1 MRELAESRVT
11 LLGLAALD
19 GEANPFYDRH
29 MAQRLAD
36 CGMEIAA
43 LTPGQLAA
51 WLVEV
56 TA

>member
-1 MRELAESRVT
+1 
-11 LLGLAALD
+11 
-19 GEANPFYDRH
+19 

-51 WLVEV
+51 WLVKV